1 MNNTIKQLFERK
13 SVRVYQDKPIE
24 AKEKQLIFNAAIQAN
39 RLIPLPGG

>member
-24 AKEKQLIFNAAIQAN
+24 AKEKQLILMQPF
-39 RLIPLPGG
+39 RLRLQGI

>member
-24 AKEKQLIFNAAIQAN
+24 AKEKQLIFNASYHF
-39 RLIPLPGG
+39 